1 MPGAVVPGR
10 LLPHPHRPAPLPGG
24 IGVNAVRWL
33 RLVAAVAIGA
43 AVGGLWTGSDTVFGL
58 SLAVAMVAVIAA
70 DVIRTCTTNHEENH
84 ECPTSTDANA
94 LGPAERAKVS

>member
-1 MPGAVVPGR
+1 MGATWLDVGCRAVS
-10 LLPHPHRPAPLPGG
+10 PA
-24 IGVNAVRWL
+24 RWL
-33 RLVAAVAIGA
+33 HIVVAAAIGA
-43 AVGGLWTGSDTVFGL
+43 AIAGLWTGSDTVFGV

-94 LGPAERAKVS
+94 PEPAERAKVS